1 MIPLRIVLGR
11 VLNLAIG
18 AAAVLQRNVAIASVE
33 WVGNLMT
40 RSVSQIG
47 SFFIFLGETIKE
59 MMRGPLRSRLIF
71 QQMEFIGNE
80 SLVIILASGFFM
92 GAVFSLQIGSIF
104 RIFGAEGMMGAANG
118 KALTRELSPLVTAF
132 LLAGRGGAA
141 ITAEISTMKVN
152 EQVDA
157 MEAMGVSP
165 VSYLV
170 VPRFIAALCM
180 MPLLVGVFNFTG
192 EIGSLTIGV
201 FLFDVD
207 QGVFFAKLIDIVSMK
222 DIWSGMEKA
231 FVFGG
236 IIALLSC
243 RFGLTAKGG
252 AKGVGLA
259 TTNSVVSMLLVILGV
274 DFFITYMQI
283 VLIK

>member
-1 MIPLRIVLGR
+1 
-11 VLNLAIG
+11 
-18 AAAVLQRNVAIASVE
+18 LQQNVAFAGIE
-33 WVGNLMT
+33 WFGAQII
-40 RSVSQIG
+40 RSVNQLG
-47 SFFIFLGETIKE
+47 SFFQFFGETLKE
-59 MMRGPLRSRLIF
+59 MSRGPFRRRLLF

-80 SLVIILASGFFM
+80 SLFIILASGFFM

-118 KALTRELSPLVTAF
+118 KALTRELSPLITAF

-170 VPRFIAALCM
+170 VPRFIAALLM

-192 EIGSLTIGV
+192 QIGSLTVGV

-207 QGVFFAKLIDIVSMK
+207 QAVFFAKLIDIVSTK
-222 DIWSGMEKA
+222 DIWSGMQKA
-231 FVFGG
+231 VVFGG
-236 IIALLSC
+236 IISLLAC

-259 TTNSVVSMLLVILGV
+259 TTSSVVVTLLVILAV
-274 DFFITYMQI
+274 DFVITYFQI
-283 VLIK
+283 VLMK